1 MTWSATSTG
10 KLTFLGTAT
19 VNSSAQVK
27 VYAKLRDQAAAGTFK
42 LDDLR
47 IDSFTKKEYVSNQN
61 TVSSAVGTVN
71 GVTVSVDDTALSITR
86 VDGLGNSKIA
96 VGSKAVTVYGLNLAV
111 TQGNEVNI
119 SNPEFTIASNNT
131 GSLSSGTGVY
141 NNVFA
146 TLYVNGTAVSTKTV
160 NASSVKFDGL
170 SQKVGKTAVNL
181 TVKVDLSDAFA
192 SGTLSFDLTGL
203 DAVDTLTSKQLYPS
217 GVNAPNSAEFTVAD
231 AKGTLSDSD
240 NNPKAS
246 LLLAGDK
253 DQKVLA
259 FRLKAENDKVTL
271 RDLVFTGTNLDKL
284 SNFRLLTPTNKY
296 VASTNSDSGK
306 VEFKNVTLE
315 DSVAM
320 DRTETYYL
328 VADVNTNVDS
338 TFQVTLD
345 KAQTFIKG
353 SNGAVKAVDVS
364 SVNVASKTHKVAE
377 NKAVIAK
384 SSNSSKLLIN
394 SALRFSVTASGKDQV
409 SLSGANLTLDMYGV
423 SGTGV
428 VKIYKDSVSAGNLVG
443 TYNNSG
449 NGVAVGSQTFTV
461 SLDQNNKFTVDAGNT
476 ATYVVAVEGVTEG

>member
-1 MTWSATSTG
+1 MTWSATATG
-10 KLTFLGTAT
+10 KVTFLGTAT

-27 VYAKLRDQAAAGTFK
+27 VYAKLKDQASAGTFK
-42 LDDLR
+42 LQDLR
-47 IDSFTKKEYVSNQN
+47 LDSFTKKEYVSNQN

-71 GVTVSVDDTALSITR
+71 GVTISVDDTSLSITR

-111 TQGNEVNI
+111 TQGNDVNI
-119 SNPEFTIASNNT
+119 SNPEFTVISNNT
-131 GSLSSGTGVY
+131 GSLSSGTGAY

-160 NASSVKFDGL
+160 NASTVKFDGL

-192 SGTLSFDLTGL
+192 SGTLALDLTGL

-217 GVNAPNSAEFTVAD
+217 GVTAPDSAVFTVAD

-296 VASTNSDSGK
+296 VASTNSTNAV
-306 VEFKNVTLE
+306 VEFKNITLE

-345 KAQTFIKG
+345 KAQTYIKG
-353 SNGAVKAVDVS
+353 SNGAVKLVDVS
-364 SVNVASKTHKVAE
+364 SVDVASKTHKVAE

-423 SGTGV
+423 SGT
-428 VKIYKDSVSAGNLVG
+428 
-443 TYNNSG
+443 
-449 NGVAVGSQTFTV
+449 
-461 SLDQNNKFTVDAGNT
+461 
-476 ATYVVAVEGVTEG
+476 